1 LRCAWRARG
10 AHRSNLAAWAAALR
24 DGLVDAA
31 AGVVEP
37 PAKPPSW
44 AAFGALG
51 VVFGDLG
58 TSPLYTLQTVVQA
71 TGGHFT
77 PQTALGV
84 LSLVFW
90 TLIVTI
96 SIKYCLFV
104 MRAGNRGEGGI
115 LALMSLIGANGFTPG
130 IRLLTGMGLL
140 GAALIYGDGVITPAI
155 SVLSALEGVNVVTDS
170 FKPYV
175 MPTAVVILL
184 VLFSAQRFGTE
195 KIGRAFGPVM
205 MLWFLVIAVL
215 GVASIMKRPE
225 VIAALDPRYA
235 ARFLLASGRAGFLV
249 LGGVFLCITGGEALY
264 ADMGHFG
271 SGPIRRSW
279 YCVVLPALLLSYAGQ
294 TAFLLEKGTV
304 AGNPFFQIAPA
315 WSIYPLVVLAA
326 IATIIASQAII
337 TGSFSMTRQ
346 AMQLGWLP
354 GVAIRQTSDRIYGQI
369 YVPVVN
375 WLLMVATI
383 ATTIGFGTSDRLA
396 GAYGTAVSTTMLLT
410 TFLMYRAMRDVWK
423 WPAIAAL
430 AVSGVFFLVD
440 ASFFA
445 ANLVKIAE
453 GGWLPLTFA
462 AMLFVVMTT
471 WRAGVEAIRATL
483 VQAPQSAEK
492 FLSDLR
498 SGAIPRVAGTTVFLT
513 RSAQKVSRLI
523 MDHAHFV
530 GVLPRNAIALSVVFE
545 TTPRIEGPQCA
556 VVDGVGEGLWHLA
569 ARFGFLEIPDLR
581 RALLKTRGLPADV
594 DLAAARFVG
603 TRDLVV
609 GKQENASLR
618 GWRLALFAFLY
629 RNSVKVV
636 DRFNLEPSNVIE
648 IARQIEI

>member
-1 LRCAWRARG
+1 MATNTINEA
-10 AHRSNLAAWAAALR
+10 
-24 DGLVDAA
+24 
-31 AGVVEP
+31 P
-37 PAKPPSW
+37 PARPKSW

-71 TGGHFT
+71 TGGQFT

-104 MRAGNRGEGGI
+104 MRADNRGEGGI

-130 IRLLTGMGLL
+130 MRVLTGMGLL

-155 SVLSALEGVNVVTDS
+155 SVLSALEGVNVVTNA

-175 MPTAVVILL
+175 MPMAVVILL
-184 VLFSAQRFGTE
+184 ILFSAQRFGTE

-205 MLWFLVIAVL
+205 MLWFLVIALL
-215 GVASIMKRPE
+215 GIASILKRPE
-225 VIAALDPRYA
+225 VIAAVDPRYA
-235 ARFLLASGRAGFLV
+235 VRFMMASGRAGFLV

-271 SGPIRRSW
+271 RGPIRRSW
-279 YCVVLPALLLSYAGQ
+279 YGVVLPALLLSYAGQ
-294 TAFLLEKGTV
+294 TAYLLDKGTV
-304 AGNPFFQIAPA
+304 TGNPFFQIAPA
-315 WSIYPLVVLAA
+315 WSIYPLVVLATL
-326 IATIIASQAII
+326 ATIIASQAII

-369 YVPVVN
+369 YIPVVN
-375 WLLMVATI
+375 WLLMAATI
-383 ATTIGFGTSDRLA
+383 ATTISFGASDRLA

-410 TFLMYRAMRDVWK
+410 TFLLYRAMRDLWK
-423 WPAIAAL
+423 WPVMAAVVV
-430 AVSGVFFLVD
+430 AGIFVVVD
-440 ASFFA
+440 TSFFA
-445 ANLVKIAE
+445 ANLLKIAE

-462 AMLFVVMTT
+462 AILFVVMIT
-471 WRAGVEAIRATL
+471 WRAGIEAIRATL
-483 VQAPQSAEK
+483 MQAPQSAEK

-498 SGAIPRVAGTTVFLT
+498 SGTIPRVEGTTVFLT

-523 MDHAHFV
+523 MDHARFV
-530 GVLPRNAIALSVVFE
+530 GVLPRHAIALSVVFE
-545 TTPRIEGPQCA
+545 NTPRIAGPQCT
-556 VVDGVGEGLWHLA
+556 VVDSVGEGLWHLV

-581 RALLKTRGLPADV
+581 QALLKTRGLPANV
-594 DLAAARFVG
+594 DLTKAMFVG

-609 GKQENASLR
+609 SKQENAGLR

-629 RNSVKVV
+629 RNSVKIV